1 MDAAPLDE
9 LYLRWLYDQV
19 ALVDE
24 QDESLTYW
32 TLFRQMFTTK
42 FLWLVPRD
50 ENRLEDGKAL
60 RNQFLRKQGID
71 KRDVDPA
78 WIDIECSFLEL
89 VVALAHHLE
98 FEAGGTIPYW
108 FWKLMENIDVRQYH
122 DGVRDY
128 PEDEVEGILYSVMF
142 RQYNRHGEGGL
153 FPLKEPCEDQ
163 RGLEIWDQMSCY
175 VIEHM

>member
-9 LYLRWLYDQV
+9 LYLRWLYGQV

-60 RNQFLRKQGID
+60 RNVFLRDQRID
-71 KRDVDPA
+71 RRDVDPN

-89 VVALAHHLE
+89 VVALANNLE
-98 FEAGGTIPYW
+98 FEAGGTVPYW
-108 FWKLMENIDVRQYH
+108 FWKLLENIDLRQYH
-122 DGVRDY
+122 DAVEDY
-128 PEDEVEGILYSVMF
+128 PAEEVEGILYTVMF

-163 RGLEIWDQMSCY
+163 RGIEIWYQLSAY
-175 VIEHM
+175 VLEHI

>member
-42 FLWLVPRD
+42 FLWLVQRD

-60 RNQFLRKQGID
+60 RHVFLREQGIVLNR
-71 KRDVDPA
+71 KERG
-78 WIDIECSFLEL
+78 WIEIECSFLEL
-89 VVALAHHLE
+89 VVGLANRLE
-98 FEAGGTIPYW
+98 FEAGGTVPYW
-108 FWKLMENIDVRQYH
+108 FWRLMENIDLRGYH

-128 PEDEVEGILYSVMF
+128 PDDVVEGILYSVMF
-142 RQYNRHGEGGL
+142 RQYSHNGEGGF
-153 FPLKEPCEDQ
+153 FPLREPCEDQ
-163 RGLEIWDQMSCY
+163 RGVELWYQLSAYVLEH
-175 VIEHM
+175 V

>member
-9 LYLRWLYDQV
+9 LYFQWLYGQV

-32 TLFRQMFTTK
+32 TLFRQMFKTK

-60 RNQFLRKQGID
+60 RNVFLREQGID
-71 KRDVDPA
+71 KRDVDPG
-78 WIDIECSFLEL
+78 WIEIECSFLEL
-89 VVALAHHLE
+89 VVGLANHLE
-98 FEAGGTIPYW
+98 FEAGGTVPYW
-108 FWKLMENIDVRQYH
+108 FWKLMENIDLRGYY
-122 DGVRDY
+122 DGVWVY

-142 RQYNRHGEGGL
+142 RQYNRHGEGGF
-153 FPLKEPCEDQ
+153 FPLKEPCDDQ
-163 RGLEIWDQMSCY
+163 RGVELWDQMSAY
-175 VIEHM
+175 VLEHI

>member
-9 LYLRWLYDQV
+9 LYLRWLYGQV
-19 ALVDE
+19 AIVDE

-32 TLFRQMFTTK
+32 SLFRQMFTTK

-60 RNQFLRKQGID
+60 RNVFLREQGLS
-71 KRDVDPA
+71 RREVDPA

-89 VVALAHHLE
+89 VMGLSNHLE
-98 FEAGGTIPYW
+98 FEAGGTVPYW
-108 FWKLMENIDVRQYH
+108 FWKLLENIDLRGFH
-122 DGVRDY
+122 DAVDY
-128 PEDEVEGILYSVMF
+128 PEDVVEGIIYSVMF
-142 RQYNRHGEGGL
+142 RQYNRQGEGGF

-163 RGLEIWDQMSCY
+163 RGIELWYQLSAYVLEHI
-175 VIEHM
+175 